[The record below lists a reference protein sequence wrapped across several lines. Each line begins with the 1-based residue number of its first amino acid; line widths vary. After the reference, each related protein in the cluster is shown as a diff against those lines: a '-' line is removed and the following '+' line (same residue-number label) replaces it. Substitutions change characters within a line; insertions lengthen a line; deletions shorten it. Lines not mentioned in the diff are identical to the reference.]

1 MGRWFPQLW
10 SQKKLDCRSIL
21 YGSWP
26 SATEEVKI
34 SSNHRATEKI
44 IMEWGIISQRLC
56 IIPIWPTKKQTT
68 EITGLLFLS
77 FFFFFL
83 SINHTCCT
91 KNDRNWNSW
100 FSICCL
106 CDLAIRRRL
115 ERISPYHSQGTS
127 TASHASTVQRFH
139 HAPAICN
146 IHIIQTWEKL
156 QEADQIQII
165 SWTADALTCSQR
177 WKS

>member
-1 MGRWFPQLW
+1 MISPALVPKEIRLQEYSLWILTISHRGSKNILKPQSHRENHNGVRNNFTKIVHYSDLAYQKADNRNYWFTVFEL
-10 SQKKLDCRSIL
+10 
-21 YGSWP
+21 
-26 SATEEVKI
+26 
-34 SSNHRATEKI
+34 
-44 IMEWGIISQRLC
+44 
-56 IIPIWPTKKQTT
+56 
-68 EITGLLFLS
+68 